1 MSEGGNPSELPKGWV
16 QVRLDEIAEVRLGR
30 QRSPKN
36 HSGTQMRPY
45 LRAANVDW
53 NGLKLDDVKEMNFT
67 DDEVAVYGLKKGDIL
82 LSEASGS
89 ASEVGKPA
97 IWNDEIADC
106 CFQNTLI
113 RVRSYGVDP
122 GYLLHFLRSEAIRG
136 AFVKHSRGVGIH
148 HLGAARLAAWQ
159 VPVPPLEEQR
169 RIVSAVEEYLT
180 QLARAESVAR
190 AGLQKLTA
198 YAGQLLRHACDGRLI
213 GLTAAEEQVQPTP
226 ADCIDGDLPRLPGG
240 WAWARLEEIA
250 DVVGGITKDSKR
262 QSDPKLVEVPYLRVA
277 NVQRGRLDLSNVSS
291 IRATPDKIAAL
302 SLRPGDVLLNEG
314 GDRDKLGRGW
324 IWEGQ
329 IDNCIHQNHVFRA
342 RVRDEVVDPKIIA
355 WHANSFGRR
364 WFEVNGKQS
373 VNLASISLK
382 KIRQFPV
389 PVPPSDVQEEI
400 VKETERR
407 LSVIEKTEAA
417 IRSVLGRVAIVRR
430 SLLAEAFAG
439 RLVPQ
444 DPADEP
450 AEALLDRIRAE
461 REAAGVT
468 KSRRRSPRRAPA
480 QRKRTPGTASTL
492 EAPPPPRAD
501 APALATAT
509 QPTLDLEISS

>member
-89 ASEVGKPA
+89 VSEVGKPA

-159 VPVPPLEEQR
+159 VPVPPLGEQR
-169 RIVSAVEEYLT
+169 RIVVALDEQLSHLASGTETLRGALTKAGALRRKILASLTTPSSSGWTEHQLGDLATTVRNGMYVSRPGIEPDGVPILRIGAVRPLQLDLSDLRYSAVEVQRVAEDGYLLDQGDLLFT
-180 QLARAESVAR
+180 RYNGNPAYVGACAVVPEGTGALTYPDKLIRVQLRQDIADPEFVAMVCTGGPARRVIQAAVKTTAGQAGIAGKDLKKVPIWLPSLDEQRERARAYR
-190 AGLQKLTA
+190 
-198 YAGQLLRHACDGRLI
+198 DW
-213 GLTAAEEQVQPTP
+213 EET
-226 ADCIDGDLPRLPGG
+226 IS
-240 WAWARLEEIA
+240 RLEAEI
-250 DVVGGITKDSKR
+250 SKGESH
-262 QSDPKLVEVPYLRVA
+262 SD
-277 NVQRGRLDLSNVSS
+277 RL
-291 IRATPDKIAAL
+291 
-302 SLRPGDVLLNEG
+302 
-314 GDRDKLGRGW
+314 
-324 IWEGQ
+324 
-329 IDNCIHQNHVFRA
+329 
-342 RVRDEVVDPKIIA
+342 
-355 WHANSFGRR
+355 
-364 WFEVNGKQS
+364 
-373 VNLASISLK
+373 
-382 KIRQFPV
+382 
-389 PVPPSDVQEEI
+389 
-400 VKETERR
+400 
-407 LSVIEKTEAA
+407 
-417 IRSVLGRVAIVRR
+417 RR

-480 QRKRTPGTASTL
+480 QRRRTPDTAPTPD
-492 EAPPPPRAD
+492 APPPPRAD

-509 QPTLDLEISS
+509 QPTLDLEIPS